1 MAGKKRTKSIKE
13 MVTIDPET
21 GCWNWNL
28 HCGQNGYGII
38 WFEGKN
44 RYVHRISYQLYVGEI
59 PDGMTIDHL
68 CRNRRCANPDHMEV
82 VSIQVNSQRRVNTKL
97 SPSDIPKIR
106 VLLAQGVRQREI
118 ASDFGTT
125 QSNISLIKRGVNW
138 DNV

>member
-1 MAGKKRTKSIKE
+1 MAGKRRTKTIKE

-44 RYVHRISYQLYVGEI
+44 RYFHRISYQLYVGEI